1 MTRNT
6 TIVVIAALT
15 LMVAASA
22 IFMIKRPAKETW
34 EYDEQLLSEIERAF
48 AGVFGGVPKQPVTR
62 AQASQPAKEKVH
74 DEDMKR
80 RGPLTPDP
88 SVYKWFPLH
97 SSQHDPFRSLR
108 LNGGGCF
115 EKGAKGLTRNPL
127 CSQSYHKLECGGTK
141 QVGNNKAV
149 ECVWRAPVTVPDWLN
164 NQKCVTYVPPRI
176 DIDTDYGAPRD
187 ATENQFNQTDL
198 KPQICAD
205 ALKNPKNRFNV
216 IALFKLKLDD
226 RGRGLGKDRVQI
238 TNTKTDG
245 DGYGMQMSIEI
256 NNGTLTDYTVDEMG
270 FGYKVGDIIIIDQI
284 NIEKS
289 PRWTVVDREIFP
301 AVLDYDDDVAYR
313 NFQVSDQDTYPAE
326 VVQYLFNPRGLTD
339 DQLLKAWTNSCKAVC
354 TNSEEFGH
362 SKKSPCFDTCM
373 HNAPDEVLKG

>member
-22 IFMIKRPAKETW
+22 IFMIKRSAKETW

-115 EKGAKGLTRNPL
+115 EKGAQGLTRNPL

-141 QVGNNKAV
+141 QVGNTRHRSRLV
-149 ECVWRAPVTVPDWLN
+149 E
-164 NQKCVTYVPPRI
+164 
-176 DIDTDYGAPRD
+176 
-187 ATENQFNQTDL
+187 
-198 KPQICAD
+198 
-205 ALKNPKNRFNV
+205 
-216 IALFKLKLDD
+216 
-226 RGRGLGKDRVQI
+226 
-238 TNTKTDG
+238 
-245 DGYGMQMSIEI
+245 
-256 NNGTLTDYTVDEMG
+256 
-270 FGYKVGDIIIIDQI
+270 
-284 NIEKS
+284 
-289 PRWTVVDREIFP
+289 
-301 AVLDYDDDVAYR
+301 
-313 NFQVSDQDTYPAE
+313 
-326 VVQYLFNPRGLTD
+326 
-339 DQLLKAWTNSCKAVC
+339 
-354 TNSEEFGH
+354 
-362 SKKSPCFDTCM
+362 
-373 HNAPDEVLKG
+373 